1 MASEAISPPGWR
13 RLETRAPVGGSPGT
27 WVWLQ
32 LLIFQVPARPGNL
45 GQQKGHRGT
54 LPSSDSWSGGL
65 NEDRA
70 HVCSCELDWAY
81 GLSPANSDSRSS
93 VKLQVKIA

>member
-1 MASEAISPPGWR
+1 MASEAISLPGQR
-13 RLETRAPVGGSPGT
+13 GLETQAPVGGSPWPVGLAT
-27 WVWLQ
+27 A
-32 LLIFQVPARPGNL
+32 LIFQVPARPGDL

-81 GLSPANSDSRSS
+81 GVSPANSDSRSS